1 MRAGL
6 QDVVRRT
13 VAKCEQYTDLLLM
26 ITDGMCLLLNAAQT
40 ESLHKPE
47 ADDDDDEN
55 QSIF

>member
-6 QDVVRRT
+6 QDVVQRT
-13 VAKCEQYTDLLLM
+13 VAKCEQYIDLLM
-26 ITDGMCLLLNAAQT
+26 ITDGMYLLLNAAQR

-47 ADDDDDEN
+47 ADDDDEN